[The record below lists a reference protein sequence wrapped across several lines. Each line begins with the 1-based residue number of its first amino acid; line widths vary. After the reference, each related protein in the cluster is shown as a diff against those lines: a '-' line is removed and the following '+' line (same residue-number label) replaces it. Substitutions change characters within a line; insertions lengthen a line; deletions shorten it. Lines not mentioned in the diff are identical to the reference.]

1 MKTINILGIGLIV
14 LGVFALAFLF
24 AASLFM
30 GNRDVSSMVSHEIAD
45 VIGGRVEIMSTE
57 WRWFPLPHLRT
68 RGVNIANSI
77 FDAALPQMDIYPRWE
92 VMPFGRFEPRRLY
105 LKDPHIR
112 IKSISGAANAPIP
125 LPAGRIIMKGG
136 ILTLEAGS
144 HPGLPESV
152 TLSGLDA
159 DIVTG
164 IHEIDIK
171 RFVFV
176 SNFVRGAGIKGRLDP
191 MDGSFAFKL
200 DVKGFTPNKSAFLSR
215 YLLSYL
221 RPASSVKTE
230 ADFTIELKGKGLDAF
245 NARLRGD
252 MPFYMMKADG
262 VEIDASS
269 RAFDVSLER
278 RQDGF
283 SLMVNRLEMTRPAF
297 SMTGYLKRK
306 AGSGQEESTWDMDF
320 KAKDVDLSGV
330 RKIVLALLDRYS
342 VTRDV
347 CDIVRGGMASAASYA
362 FHGKTSDFKRLD
374 AMEITADV
382 IKASIHVPR
391 ADLYLDEASGP
402 IKIVKGAI
410 SGEGL
415 SARMGKSYGTNGG
428 LFFQISGRD
437 DSFRLDLDLD
447 ADVSALPPLLIRLV
461 GNQAVKKEFSLVS
474 GVSGRAKG
482 HLNIEGKLL
491 HDPDVRVNVSEM
503 NGSFKYGRLPWPV
516 TIEKGRLSVAPK
528 EISWTDVAGKLGPH
542 RIHAVNGGVNW
553 EKDIFLKIGLFDAD
567 VDSQALYTELLNYP
581 VIKDDI
587 LSALSGVKG
596 MLAIK
601 NAVFSGPIL
610 TPQRWR
616 YQLHLG
622 ARKLDIES
630 PDLPAPL
637 NLIRFELDLN
647 EQQAKIAALDGM
659 ISDQPI
665 SLTANLGHS
674 LFKNW
679 HGSVEM
685 TGIARDGILTWVKAR
700 GWIPPEFFPKAPC
713 AIKGLKI
720 DVEPGL
726 VAVKGLIS
734 PGAIAGKA
742 SPAIAMDI
750 IYTKTRMTVKKLD
763 INDPGGPGE
772 GYGGRAGEECLIS
785 LDIDRRPEGAIY
797 LDWQGK
803 LSKSTLDAILEKNT
817 LLSGAISGVFRL
829 DYTPGLSQPWAFDG
843 VMDVSNLSI
852 PWKGPTPLEVQG
864 LRLGSYGPGVNIDS
878 LVLRF
883 GDEVITGAGRLT
895 GVQKGLDING
905 VLKSEAVSWDNI
917 GKVIEEFLRDRRS
930 SNLTVTGRIGL
941 EIGRFKYTG
950 MRSACKEDWC
960 KKHIYT
966 FRAVKGDVV
975 FLKDNAFEMSIDSA
989 DLCGLNT
996 TAKWIKRKGVKGAGG
1011 EGTFHVRTPLRG
1023 DAAFQEV
1030 LPCLDYASDIIE
1042 GPFDLDMR
1050 LEGTPERWRK
1060 GHVKL
1065 TSRDGRIR
1073 RFTLLAKVFSIL
1085 NVTDI
1090 FSGGLPDLFMQGFVY
1105 SDLDMEGD
1113 VKDGYLILKKM
1124 VINGTG
1130 LNIFATGSIDL
1141 NSLDSDLTFLIA
1153 PFKTIDTIITKVPIL
1168 GRVLGGKRG
1177 SVITIAVGV
1186 KGPIGDPDVTFLPA
1200 GTVGRGVL
1208 GLVTD
1213 TLKIPYYLVEP
1224 AFVTSPQKKGR

>member
-1 MKTINILGIGLIV
+1 MKTIKILGIGLIV
-14 LGVFALAFLF
+14 LGVFALTLLF
-24 AASLFM
+24 AVSLFM
-30 GNRDVSSMVSHEIAD
+30 GNKDLSSTVSHEIAD
-45 VIGGRVEIMSTE
+45 VIGGRVEIMSMK
-57 WRWFPLPHLRT
+57 WRWLPLPHLLA
-68 RGVNIANSI
+68 RGINITNNR

-105 LKDPHIR
+105 LKDPDIR
-112 IKSISGAANAPIP
+112 IKSLGAAGNAPIP
-125 LPAGRIIMKGG
+125 LPAGRIIVKGG
-136 ILTLEAGS
+136 IMTLG
-144 HPGLPESV
+144 PGLYSG
-152 TLSGLDA
+152 LSEAISLRGLDA

-164 IHEIDIK
+164 PQEIDLK
-171 RFVFV
+171 SFGFV
-176 SNFVRGAGIKGRLDP
+176 SEFVKGMDLKGRIDP
-191 MDGSFAFKL
+191 RDGSFALKL
-200 DVKGFTPNKSAFLSR
+200 DAKGFMPNKAVFLER
-215 YLLSYL
+215 YLIPYL
-221 RPASSVKTE
+221 GPASPVKAD

-245 NARLRGD
+245 NARLRGG
-252 MPFYMMKADG
+252 MPIYTMEADG

-278 RQDGF
+278 RQGVF

-330 RKIVLALLDRYS
+330 RKIVLALLDRYP

-347 CDIVRGGMASAASYA
+347 CDIVRGGMARTASYA
-362 FHGKTSDFKRLD
+362 FHGKTSDFKQLD

-382 IKASIHVPR
+382 IKAPIHVPR

-410 SGEGL
+410 SGQGL
-415 SARMGKSYGTNGG
+415 SARMGESYGTNGG

-437 DSFRLDLDLD
+437 DSFRLDLDLN
-447 ADVSALPPLLIRLV
+447 ADVSALPPVLIRLV
-461 GNQAVKKEFSLVS
+461 DNQAVKKEFSLVS
-474 GVSGRAKG
+474 GARGRAKG
-482 HLNIEGKLL
+482 HLNIDGKL
-491 HDPDVRVNVSEM
+491 HDPDVRINVSEM

-516 TIEKGRLSVAPK
+516 TIEKGGLLVAPK
-528 EISWTDVAGKLGPH
+528 EVSWKGVAGVLGPH
-542 RIHAVNGGVNW
+542 RIHEASGVVDW
-553 EKDIFLKIGLFDAD
+553 EKEVSLKIGSFNAD
-567 VDSQALYTELLNYP
+567 VDSQALYAELSGYP
-581 VIKDDI
+581 AIKDNF
-587 LSALSGVKG
+587 LSALSGMKG

-601 NAVFSGPIL
+601 KAVFSGPIL

-616 YQLHLG
+616 YQIHLD
-622 ARKLDIES
+622 ARKLDVES
-630 PDLPAPL
+630 PDLPGLL
-637 NLIRFELDLN
+637 NLTRLGLDLD
-647 EQQAKIAALDGM
+647 EQRARITAFDGM
-659 ISDQPI
+659 ISGQPV
-665 SLTANLGHS
+665 SLTADLGHS
-674 LFKNW
+674 LLKNW

-685 TGIARDGILTWVKAR
+685 TGIARDGILTWIKAKD
-700 GWIPPEFFPKAPC
+700 WIPPEFFPKAPC
-713 AIKGLKI
+713 AVKGLKV

-734 PGAIAGKA
+734 PGAISGKR
-742 SPAIAMDI
+742 SPGIAMDI
-750 IYTKTRMTVKKLD
+750 AYTKTRMTVKKLD
-763 INDPGGPGE
+763 INDPGVPGE
-772 GYGGRAGEECLIS
+772 GYGGRAGEGCLIS

-829 DYTPGLSQPWAFDG
+829 GYTPGLSQPWGFDG
-843 VMDVSNLSI
+843 VMDVSNLNI
-852 PWKGPTPLEVQG
+852 PLKGASPLEVQ
-864 LRLGSYGPGVNIDS
+864 RFKIISAGSGAKIDS
-878 LVLRF
+878 LVVRL
-883 GDEVITGAGRLT
+883 GDEVITGAGRLMGT
-895 GVQKGLDING
+895 QRGLDING
-905 VLKSEAVSWDNI
+905 DLKSEAVSWDNV
-917 GKVIEEFLRDRRS
+917 GKIIEDLLKDTGS
-930 SNLTVTGRIGL
+930 SKLAITGRIGL
-941 EIGRFKYTG
+941 EIGRFQYARTRPEG
-950 MRSACKEDWC
+950 KEGPY
-960 KKHIYT
+960 KKHIYN
-966 FRAVKGDVV
+966 FRSVRGEAVL
-975 FLKDNAFEMSIDSA
+975 LKDKAFKVSIDSA

-996 TAKWIKRKGVKGAGG
+996 TAKWIKHKGVKDAGG
-1011 EGTFHVRTPLRG
+1011 DGTFHVRTPLRG
-1023 DAAFQEV
+1023 DAAFHEV
-1030 LPCLDYASDIIE
+1030 LPCLGYASDIIE

-1060 GHVKL
+1060 GHVDL

-1073 RFTLLAKVFSIL
+1073 RLTLLAKVFSIL

-1090 FSGGLPDLFMQGFVY
+1090 FSGGLPDLFTQGFVY
-1105 SDLDMEGD
+1105 SDLDMKGD
-1113 VKDGYLILKKM
+1113 VENGDLILKKM

-1141 NSLDSDLTFLIA
+1141 NKLDSDLTFLIA

-1177 SVITIAVGV
+1177 AVITIAVGV

-1200 GTVGRGVL
+1200 GAVGRGVL